1 MTIGWVALQV
11 RSKAEGRVA
20 FSLRSKGYECFL
32 PLLKTQPSDSS
43 TQHCGSPLFPGY
55 VFCYVNTVGQ
65 RQTSGL
71 IVTTPGV
78 LRFVSF
84 GHGPALIDE
93 SEIAAIK
100 QAVESDCRIGP
111 HPHLTTGERVD
122 VVGGPLRGVS
132 GLLVRFRNGN
142 RVVLSLNLLR
152 RSMFVE
158 VELADLIP
166 AKAVLSIPRTSA
178 A

>member
-55 VFCYVNTVGQ
+55 VFCYINTVAQ
-65 RQTSGL
+65 RQTSKL
-71 IVTTPGV
+71 IVTTPEM

-84 GHGPALIDE
+84 RHGPALIDE
-93 SEIAAIK
+93 NEFAAIT
-100 QAVESDCRIGP
+100 QALAAECRI
-111 HPHLTTGERVD
+111 
-122 VVGGPLRGVS
+122 
-132 GLLVRFRNGN
+132 
-142 RVVLSLNLLR
+142 
-152 RSMFVE
+152 
-158 VELADLIP
+158 
-166 AKAVLSIPRTSA
+166 
-178 A
+178 